1 MFQYHS
7 THFPLT
13 RWFLLGFLVV
23 AFIPGFSSAKSNP
36 SSQHSGITLD
46 FSDVELPVLVRF
58 ISELTGKNF
67 VLDEQVKGKI
77 SLYSPTKVTSGEAYS
92 VFLSALE
99 LKGYKVVRKGTIH
112 QIVRIVQA
120 PPERRIF
127 VAKLKNADVGQ
138 SAATLT
144 GLAARSL
151 TPKPL
156 LPNQQPVTQ
165 GEEFESPVQVYSDV
179 PTNSL
184 IITATLRDYQRLKP
198 IIESMDVRRHQ
209 VYVEGVIL
217 EVRVDRLRELGTDPT
232 AVSVFNSS
240 NVSGIFGI
248 NAEPVSTLA
257 QIGAAFTGLDPGLVS
272 LSNLNLRAF
281 LKVLLTVT
289 DANVLATP
297 QLLTLDNVKARINV
311 GSNVPFV
318 TGSGTVGA
326 TGAIL
331 TTIVRQDVGVIL
343 EITPHLMEDDMI
355 RLEVT
360 QEITAVTNDPQVL
373 GDDIAV
379 GPTTRKRSATT
390 TIMAKNGETVAMGG
404 LIQEDSLF
412 IRSKIPFL
420 GDIPGLGWL
429 FKSDSSQQSKLN
441 LLLFLTPTI
450 VKESSQMNR
459 LVETNKSQSDLLKKE
474 QLPEKDKPEI
484 DW

>member
-1 MFQYHS
+1 
-7 THFPLT
+7 
-13 RWFLLGFLVV
+13 
-23 AFIPGFSSAKSNP
+23 
-36 SSQHSGITLD
+36 
-46 FSDVELPVLVRF
+46 
-58 ISELTGKNF
+58 
-67 VLDEQVKGKI
+67 
-77 SLYSPTKVTSGEAYS
+77 
-92 VFLSALE
+92 
-99 LKGYKVVRKGTIH
+99 
-112 QIVRIVQA
+112 
-120 PPERRIF
+120 
-127 VAKLKNADVGQ
+127 
-138 SAATLT
+138 
-144 GLAARSL
+144 
-151 TPKPL
+151 
-156 LPNQQPVTQ
+156 
-165 GEEFESPVQVYSDV
+165 
-179 PTNSL
+179 
-184 IITATLRDYQRLKP
+184 
-198 IIESMDVRRHQ
+198 
-209 VYVEGVIL
+209 
-217 EVRVDRLRELGTDPT
+217 
-232 AVSVFNSS
+232 
-240 NVSGIFGI
+240 
-248 NAEPVSTLA
+248 
-257 QIGAAFTGLDPGLVS
+257 
-272 LSNLNLRAF
+272 
-281 LKVLLTVT
+281 VT

-429 FKSDSSQQSKLN
+429 FKSDTTQQNKLN

-450 VKESSQMNR
+450 VKDSSQMNR
-459 LVETNKSQSDLLKKE
+459 LVEINKSRSELLKKE
-474 QLPEKDKPEI
+474 QLPDKDKPEI